1 MKKLVL
7 YTLLSS
13 VSSVPMNSLAAAV
26 GYEPKPK
33 SLAEVY
39 ERAKIHSSGLISIDA
54 ALKELREKAI
64 VSKEEYLHVKGSS
77 ASQAAL
83 VRDLHNMGILGKG
96 VTIWLLE
103 NSGFNGHPDVKKYI
117 NPASDMRPIKEP
129 TPQQDHGTAMA
140 SLAHQLAPKADLVV
154 KHATGYLVPLYV
166 AVGTDLQPQIINA
179 SFTIINSLNKITIQE
194 YFGPIFKL
202 DKSFRPLVVQSAGN
216 DAKILSLLP
225 QYHGITK
232 EVLDHFILVGNLR
245 QDGRPMASSGV
256 PGDRKEIQDHFL
268 WVIADDMLA
277 AGDPTAENGYAY
289 ITGTSGAAAI
299 LSGAAS
305 LIKSRYPHFTMKEVA
320 ECLLESANRDLFGLF
335 GNGYLALHVV
345 EGPIETLHEPS
356 AGAAAAAASSAPAG
370 PIQIKTIQ
378 YNPAQWGK
386 GVLNMKNA
394 LLYADL
400 KARSPR
406 AKPEILRRRMLNIVA
421 EEQKDAATLIQQWWK
436 NNKRP
441 IPDHKKP
448 LPLFANSADPDRQY
462 TIPEP
467 TPAEAAHKEGIHI
480 TGDASKKSPA
490 EISVKRRRE
499 KDAHKSAVDHLKTGT
514 KTLNDVFSEIKVF
527 SFAEFMDWVKKNPG
541 ILECQIEG
549 ESFLHKF
556 LSTYDYADTDP
567 KIFTGL
573 FSPFKEEYRN
583 FTVQL
588 IQTISDALY
597 LPINEEVMQ
606 KFVLNVFK
614 YEDEL
619 RLPEGLSIK
628 FLERVLIK
636 SYGDLISV
644 YFDIYLDKGFPPTAE
659 ILIKLSSVSTDYFDT
674 AIAHYEAADYD
685 VPALLNTPNDRG
697 ITPFGAYIDHISVQ
711 PSEEVESAVKKYLS
725 QGAEL
730 KDGIFPEHPSVL
742 SAFIHTRY
750 VEPKRY
756 KDEYVYKDIGSIR
769 ESFFGLKKNAFIFD
783 IPGFDK
789 SFATIEST
797 LFFTPEIVIQYIRDS
812 YNSTTISADQWSGL
826 VDAAWDVYEK
836 FLEDNSGATYKKFVR
851 RDYSAGVSVSK
862 YAEQPVRVVGD
873 DGTVFYHTQYSEWE
887 LPS

>member
-39 ERAKIHSSGLISIDA
+39 ERAKIHSSGLLSIDA
-54 ALKELREKAI
+54 ALKELRKKSI

-117 NPASDMRPIKEP
+117 NPASDMKPAEGFTQK
-129 TPQQDHGTAMA
+129 QDHGTAMA

-154 KHATGYLVPLYV
+154 KHATLYLEPLYA

-179 SFTIINSLNKITIQE
+179 SFTLIYYFFDKLTIQE

-202 DKSFRPLVVQSAGN
+202 DKSFRPLVVKSAGN
-216 DAKILSLLP
+216 DAKILSRLP
-225 QYHGITK
+225 LYHGITK

-406 AKPEILRRRMLNIVA
+406 AKPEILRRRMLYIVA

-436 NNKRP
+436 KNKRA

-448 LPLFANSADPDRQY
+448 LPLFANSAGPDRQY

-499 KDAHKSAVDHLKTGT
+499 KDARKSAVDHLKTGT

-541 ILECQIEG
+541 ILEYQIKG

-588 IQTISDALY
+588 IQTISDAPY
-597 LPINEEVMQ
+597 LPIGEKVMQ
-606 KFVLNVFK
+606 NFVLNVFK

-619 RLPEGLSIK
+619 HLPEGLSMK
-628 FLERVLIK
+628 FLKRLIK
-636 SYGDLISV
+636 SYGNESFV
-644 YFDIYLDKGFPPTAE
+644 YFDIYRDKGFPPTAE
-659 ILIKLSSVSTDYFDT
+659 ILIKLSSGSKDYFDT
-674 AIAHYEAADYD
+674 AIEHYEAAGYD
-685 VPALLNTPNDRG
+685 VPALLNTPNDIG
-697 ITPFGAYIDHISVQ
+697 ITPFGAYIKHINVQ
-711 PSEEVESAVKKYLS
+711 PSEEIESAVKKYLS

-730 KDGIFPEHPSVL
+730 KDGIFPGSRSVPG
-742 SAFIHTRY
+742 AFIYTRY

-756 KDEYVYKDIGSIR
+756 KDEYGYKDIDSIR

-797 LFFTPEIVIQYIRDS
+797 LFYTPEIVIQYIRDS

-826 VDAAWDVYEK
+826 VDAAWGVYEK
-836 FLEDNSGATYKKFVR
+836 FLEDNSGATYKKFVS